1 MEIQETQNSQ
11 NNLEKEEQ
19 GWRTHTSQFQIY
31 YKTTVIKAEWYRH
44 KDRHTEKLNKIES
57 PGINS
62 HIFCQL
68 IFKKGDRDT
77 H

>member
-31 YKTTVIKAEWYRH
+31 YKTTVIK
-44 KDRHTEKLNKIES
+44 TEQNWGMERQRSMEQKREPRNKPSYE
-57 PGINS
+57 
-62 HIFCQL
+62 
-68 IFKKGDRDT
+68 
-77 H
+77 